1 MGAGLAMFDYD
12 FMQNAFAAAT
22 AVALVSGAVGY
33 FLVLRGQ
40 TFAGHALSHVGFTGA
55 TAAVLFGLSPL
66 WGLVLLTVAA
76 GLGMGL
82 LGERLAQRD
91 VAIGIVLALSLG
103 FGLLFLH
110 FYTAF
115 ATQATALLFGNV
127 LAVDVETV
135 EALRGPG
142 HVSLAALA
150 VISRPLL
157 FASVQPELA
166 EAKGVSL
173 RLYSVLFLAIVALAT
188 AECAQIVGVL
198 LVFTLM
204 VGPAAAAQRLTRG
217 VLRGVA
223 VSMALALAEAW
234 LGLTL
239 AFYTDWPTS
248 FWISLLSAAVYVAAV
263 AAGAARTSLG
273 QGVGRRP
280 QPPREAAP
288 ADCAPAH
295 EASPHRLIAP
305 GHGCRL
311 QDLRRPQ
318 VLEAGSSSKERFSP
332 PGCPCN
338 RGGPN
343 LRDRGARRRVERGAP
358 VVQMPGDHGRTPR
371 PGPGRRRR
379 AARWRS
385 RQ

>member
-40 TFAGHALSHVGFTGA
+40 AFAGHALSHVGFTGA

-66 WGLVLLTVAA
+66 WGLVLLTMAA
-76 GLGMGL
+76 GLGMGF

-135 EALRGPG
+135 EALVVLGT
-142 HVSLAALA
+142 VSLVALA

-248 FWISLLSAAVYVAAV
+248 FWISLLSAAVYIAAV
-263 AAGAARTSLG
+263 AAGAARLRLAKRSAAGPAT
-273 QGVGRRP
+273 VGSN
-280 QPPREAAP
+280 PR
-288 ADCAPAH
+288 
-295 EASPHRLIAP
+295 
-305 GHGCRL
+305 
-311 QDLRRPQ
+311 
-318 VLEAGSSSKERFSP
+318 
-332 PGCPCN
+332 
-338 RGGPN
+338 
-343 LRDRGARRRVERGAP
+343 
-358 VVQMPGDHGRTPR
+358 
-371 PGPGRRRR
+371 
-379 AARWRS
+379 
-385 RQ
+385 